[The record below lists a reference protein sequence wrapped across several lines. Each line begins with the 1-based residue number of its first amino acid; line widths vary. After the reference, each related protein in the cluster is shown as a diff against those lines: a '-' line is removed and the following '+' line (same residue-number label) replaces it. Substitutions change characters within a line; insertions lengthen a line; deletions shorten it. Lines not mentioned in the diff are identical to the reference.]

1 VPQPESQQHREDR
14 AVNQRLTQVGFHQP
28 QKMHDAAH
36 ADEIN
41 QLDKSWKESDMGVVA
56 FVQDRNN
63 GEVPQALSVPL
74 YR

>member
-1 VPQPESQQHREDR
+1 
-14 AVNQRLTQVGFHQP
+14 
-28 QKMHDAAH
+28 MHDAAH